1 MKFPK
6 ISFGE
11 EWNNLKKFENLSDFE
26 RSIVFYAENEASM
39 NHFRT
44 LIFELTERMNFQIC
58 YITSVKN
65 DQILSSKNKNILSFY
80 IGEGAA
86 RTKFFLTL
94 RAKILVMDMPDLD
107 RYHIKRSKAYP
118 VHYIY
123 LFHSMFSIH
132 SYLRKGALD
141 NYDTIFCVGPHHVNE
156 LRTTEK
162 LYGLKPKTIINY
174 GFGRLDTL
182 LQEKEKFAKPD
193 SNLKDLILITPS
205 YGDENL
211 LEKCGIELIDTL
223 LKSNFRVLLRPHFR
237 TLRDSKELIDS
248 IKNKFEKNLSFIFED
263 GVIPPEYFHNSIC
276 MISDWSGISMEYA
289 FTFERS
295 VIFIDVPKK
304 ILNPDADDLPLEPI
318 EISIRKKIGHIVST
332 NNIREIPNI
341 INNLN
346 NNTEDFKEQLKLIR
360 QNTVFNISTSS
371 KIGANYIE
379 KLIQNDS

>member
-11 EWNNLKKFENLSDFE
+11 EWDNLKKFNNLSDSK
-26 RSIVFYAENEASM
+26 RSIVFYAENKASM

-58 YITSVKN
+58 YISSVKN
-65 DQILSSKNKNILSFY
+65 DPIFTSTNKNILSFY
-80 IGEGAA
+80 IGEGTA

-107 RYHIKRSKAYP
+107 TYHIKRSKEYP

-141 NYDTIFCVGPHHVNE
+141 NYDTIFCVGPHQVNE
-156 LRTTEK
+156 IRATEK
-162 LYGLKPKTIINY
+162 LYELKPKKIVNY

-182 LQEKEKFAKPD
+182 LQEKEEFEKSD
-193 SNLKDLILITPS
+193 SNMKDLILITPS
-205 YGDENL
+205 YGNENL

-237 TLRDSKELIDS
+237 ILRDSKKLIDS
-248 IKNKFEKNLSFIFED
+248 IKDKFGKNPNFIFED
-263 GVIPPEYFHNSIC
+263 GVIPSKYFHNSIC

-289 FTFERS
+289 FTCERS
-295 VIFIDVPKK
+295 VVFIDVPKK
-304 ILNPDADDLPLEPI
+304 ILNPDANDLSLEPI
-318 EISIRKKIGHIVST
+318 EISLRNKIGHIVSPE
-332 NNIREIPNI
+332 NIENIPTIIKNFEKDIPDFGQLIKEIRTSI
-341 INNLN
+341 
-346 NNTEDFKEQLKLIR
+346 
-360 QNTVFNISTSS
+360 VFNVGNSAP
-371 KIGANYIE
+371 IGAKY
-379 KLIQNDS
+379 IQNLVS

>member
-11 EWNNLKKFENLSDFE
+11 EWDNLKKFNNLSDSK
-26 RSIVFYAENEASM
+26 RSIVFYAENKASM

-58 YITSVKN
+58 YITSVK
-65 DQILSSKNKNILSFY
+65 DDPIFTSTNKNILSFY
-80 IGEGAA
+80 VGEGTA

-107 RYHIKRSKAYP
+107 TYHIKRSKEYP

-141 NYDTIFCVGPHHVNE
+141 NYDTIFCVGPHQVNE
-156 LRTTEK
+156 IRATEK
-162 LYGLKPKTIINY
+162 LYELKPKKIVNY

-182 LQEKEKFAKPD
+182 LQEKEEFEKSD
-193 SNLKDLILITPS
+193 SNMKDLILITPS
-205 YGDENL
+205 YGNENL

-237 TLRDSKELIDS
+237 ILRDSKKLIDS
-248 IKNKFEKNLSFIFED
+248 IKDKFGKNPNFIFED
-263 GVIPPEYFHNSIC
+263 GVIPSEYFHNSIC

-289 FTFERS
+289 FTCECS

-304 ILNPDADDLPLEPI
+304 ILNPDANDLSLEPI
-318 EISIRKKIGHIVST
+318 EISLRNKIGHIVSPENIENIPTIIKNFENDVPNFSQQIKEIRT
-332 NNIREIPNI
+332 NI
-341 INNLN
+341 
-346 NNTEDFKEQLKLIR
+346 
-360 QNTVFNISTSS
+360 VFNVGNSAPV
-371 KIGANYIE
+371 GAKY
-379 KLIQNDS
+379 IQNLVS

>member
-11 EWNNLKKFENLSDFE
+11 EWDNLKKFNNLSDSK
-26 RSIVFYAENEASM
+26 RSIVFYAENKASM

-58 YITSVKN
+58 YITSVK
-65 DQILSSKNKNILSFY
+65 DDPIFTSTNKNILSFY

-107 RYHIKRSKAYP
+107 TYHIKRSKEYP

-156 LRTTEK
+156 IRATEK
-162 LYGLKPKTIINY
+162 LYELKPKKIVNY

-182 LQEKEKFAKPD
+182 LQEKEEFEKSD
-193 SNLKDLILITPS
+193 SNMKDLILITPS
-205 YGDENL
+205 YGNENL

-237 TLRDSKELIDS
+237 ILRDSKELVDS
-248 IKNKFEKNLSFIFED
+248 IKDKFGKNPNFIFED
-263 GVIPPEYFHNSIC
+263 GVIPSEYFHNSIC

-289 FTFERS
+289 FTCECS

-304 ILNPDADDLPLEPI
+304 ILNPDANDLSLEPI
-318 EISIRKKIGHIVST
+318 EISLRNKIGHVVSPE
-332 NNIREIPNI
+332 NIENIPAIIKNFEGDIPNFSQYI
-341 INNLN
+341 
-346 NNTEDFKEQLKLIR
+346 KEIR
-360 QNTVFNISTSS
+360 TNIVFNVGNSAQV
-371 KIGANYIE
+371 GAKY
-379 KLIQNDS
+379 IQNLVS

>member
-11 EWNNLKKFENLSDFE
+11 EWDNLKKFNNLSDSK
-26 RSIVFYAENEASM
+26 RSIVFYAENKASM

-58 YITSVKN
+58 YITSVK
-65 DQILSSKNKNILSFY
+65 DDPIFTSTNKNILSFY
-80 IGEGAA
+80 IGEGTA

-107 RYHIKRSKAYP
+107 TYHIKRSKEYP

-141 NYDTIFCVGPHHVNE
+141 NYDTIFCVGPHQVNE
-156 LRTTEK
+156 IRATEK
-162 LYGLKPKTIINY
+162 LYELKPKKIVNY

-182 LQEKEKFAKPD
+182 LQEKEEFEKSD
-193 SNLKDLILITPS
+193 SNMKDLILITPS
-205 YGDENL
+205 YGNENL

-237 TLRDSKELIDS
+237 ILRDSKKLIDS
-248 IKNKFEKNLSFIFED
+248 IKDKFGKNPNFIFED
-263 GVIPPEYFHNSIC
+263 GVIPSEYFHNSIC

-289 FTFERS
+289 FTCERS

-304 ILNPDADDLPLEPI
+304 ILNPDANDLSLEPI
-318 EISIRKKIGHIVST
+318 EISLRNKIGHIVSPE
-332 NNIREIPNI
+332 NIENIPTIIKNFEKDIPDFGQLIKEIRTSI
-341 INNLN
+341 
-346 NNTEDFKEQLKLIR
+346 
-360 QNTVFNISTSS
+360 VFNVGNSAP
-371 KIGANYIE
+371 IGAKY
-379 KLIQNDS
+379 IQNLVS

>member
-11 EWNNLKKFENLSDFE
+11 EWDNLKKFNNLSDSK
-26 RSIVFYAENEASM
+26 RSIVFYAENKASM

-58 YITSVKN
+58 YISSVK
-65 DQILSSKNKNILSFY
+65 DDPIFTSTNKNILSFY
-80 IGEGAA
+80 IGEGTA

-107 RYHIKRSKAYP
+107 TYHIKRSKEYP

-141 NYDTIFCVGPHHVNE
+141 NYDTIFCVGPHQVNE
-156 LRTTEK
+156 IRATEK
-162 LYGLKPKTIINY
+162 LYELKPKKIVNY

-182 LQEKEKFAKPD
+182 LQEKEEFEKSD
-193 SNLKDLILITPS
+193 SNMKDLILITPS
-205 YGDENL
+205 YGNENL

-237 TLRDSKELIDS
+237 ILRDSKKLIDS
-248 IKNKFEKNLSFIFED
+248 IKDKFGKNPNFIFED
-263 GVIPPEYFHNSIC
+263 GVIPSEYFHNSIC

-289 FTFERS
+289 FTCERS

-304 ILNPDADDLPLEPI
+304 ILNPDANDLSLEPM
-318 EISIRKKIGHIVST
+318 EISLRNKIGHIVSPE
-332 NNIREIPNI
+332 NIENIPTIIKNFERDIPDFGQLIKEIRTSI
-341 INNLN
+341 
-346 NNTEDFKEQLKLIR
+346 
-360 QNTVFNISTSS
+360 VFNVGNSAP
-371 KIGANYIE
+371 IGAKY
-379 KLIQNDS
+379 IQNLVS

>member
-11 EWNNLKKFENLSDFE
+11 EWDNLKKFNNLSDSK
-26 RSIVFYAENEASM
+26 RSIVFYAENKASM

-58 YITSVKN
+58 YITSVK
-65 DQILSSKNKNILSFY
+65 DDPIFTSTNKNILSFY
-80 IGEGAA
+80 VGEGTA

-107 RYHIKRSKAYP
+107 TYHIKRSKEYP

-141 NYDTIFCVGPHHVNE
+141 NYDTIFCVGPHQVNE
-156 LRTTEK
+156 IRATEK
-162 LYGLKPKTIINY
+162 LYELKPKKIVNY

-182 LQEKEKFAKPD
+182 LQEKEEFEKSD
-193 SNLKDLILITPS
+193 SNMKDLILITPS
-205 YGDENL
+205 YGNENL

-237 TLRDSKELIDS
+237 ILRDSKKLIDS
-248 IKNKFEKNLSFIFED
+248 IKDKFGKNPNFIFED
-263 GVIPPEYFHNSIC
+263 DVIPSKYFHNSIC

-289 FTFERS
+289 FTCECS

-304 ILNPDADDLPLEPI
+304 ILNPDANDLSLEPI
-318 EISIRKKIGHIVST
+318 EISLRNKIGHIVSPE
-332 NNIREIPNI
+332 NIENIPTIIKNFENDIPNFSQQI
-341 INNLN
+341 
-346 NNTEDFKEQLKLIR
+346 KEIR
-360 QNTVFNISTSS
+360 ANIVFNIGNSAPV
-371 KIGANYIE
+371 GAKY
-379 KLIQNDS
+379 IQNLVS

>member
-162 LYGLKPKTIINY
+162 LYGLKPKTIVNY

-223 LKSNFRVLLRPHFR
+223 LKSDFRVLLRPHFR

-248 IKNKFEKNLSFIFED
+248 IKNKFGKNPSFIFED

-346 NNTEDFKEQLKLIR
+346 NNTEDFKKQLKLIR

>member
-11 EWNNLKKFENLSDFE
+11 EWDNLKKFNNLSDSK
-26 RSIVFYAENEASM
+26 RSIVFYAENKASM

-58 YITSVKN
+58 YITSVK
-65 DQILSSKNKNILSFY
+65 DDPIFTSTNKNILSFY
-80 IGEGAA
+80 IGEGTA

-107 RYHIKRSKAYP
+107 TYHIKRSKEYP

-141 NYDTIFCVGPHHVNE
+141 NYDTIFCVGPHQVNE
-156 LRTTEK
+156 IRATEK
-162 LYGLKPKTIINY
+162 LYELKPKKIVNY

-182 LQEKEKFAKPD
+182 LQEKEEFEKSD
-193 SNLKDLILITPS
+193 SNMKDLILITPS
-205 YGDENL
+205 YGNENL

-237 TLRDSKELIDS
+237 ILRDSKKLIDS
-248 IKNKFEKNLSFIFED
+248 IKDKFGKNPNFIFED
-263 GVIPPEYFHNSIC
+263 GVIPSKYFHNSIC

-289 FTFERS
+289 FTCERS

-304 ILNPDADDLPLEPI
+304 ILNPDANDLSLEPI
-318 EISIRKKIGHIVST
+318 EISLRNKIGHIVSPE
-332 NNIREIPNI
+332 NIENIPTIIKNFEKDIPDFGQLIKEIRTSI
-341 INNLN
+341 
-346 NNTEDFKEQLKLIR
+346 
-360 QNTVFNISTSS
+360 VFNVGNSAP
-371 KIGANYIE
+371 IGAKY
-379 KLIQNDS
+379 IQNLVS

>member
-11 EWNNLKKFENLSDFE
+11 EWDNLKKFNNLSDSK
-26 RSIVFYAENEASM
+26 RSIVFYAENKASM

-58 YITSVKN
+58 YITSVK
-65 DQILSSKNKNILSFY
+65 DDPIFTSTNKNILSFY
-80 IGEGAA
+80 VGEGTA

-107 RYHIKRSKAYP
+107 TYHIKRSKEYP

-141 NYDTIFCVGPHHVNE
+141 NYDTIFCVGPHQVNE
-156 LRTTEK
+156 IRATEK
-162 LYGLKPKTIINY
+162 LYELKPKKIVNY

-182 LQEKEKFAKPD
+182 LQEKEEFEKSD
-193 SNLKDLILITPS
+193 SNMKDLILITPS
-205 YGDENL
+205 YGNENL

-237 TLRDSKELIDS
+237 ILRDSKKLIDS
-248 IKNKFEKNLSFIFED
+248 IKDKFGKNPNFIFED
-263 GVIPPEYFHNSIC
+263 GVIPSEYFHNSIC

-289 FTFERS
+289 FTCECS

-304 ILNPDADDLPLEPI
+304 ILNPDANDLSLEPI
-318 EISIRKKIGHIVST
+318 EISLRNKIGHIVSPE
-332 NNIREIPNI
+332 NIENIPTIIKNFENDVPNFSQQIKEIRANI
-341 INNLN
+341 
-346 NNTEDFKEQLKLIR
+346 
-360 QNTVFNISTSS
+360 VFNVGNSAPV
-371 KIGANYIE
+371 GAKY
-379 KLIQNDS
+379 IQNLVS

>member
-80 IGEGAA
+80 IGEGAT

-141 NYDTIFCVGPHHVNE
+141 NYDTIFCVGSHHVNE

-182 LQEKEKFAKPD
+182 LQEKEKFAKSD

-237 TLRDSKELIDS
+237 TLRDSKGLIDS

>member
-6 ISFGE
+6 ISFGD
-11 EWNNLKKFENLSDFE
+11 EWNNLKKFESLSDFE
-26 RSIVFYAENEASM
+26 RSIVFYAENKASM

-107 RYHIKRSKAYP
+107 TYHIKRSKAYP

-141 NYDTIFCVGPHHVNE
+141 NYDTIFCVGSHHVNE

-174 GFGRLDTL
+174 S
-182 LQEKEKFAKPD
+182 K
-193 SNLKDLILITPS
+193 
-205 YGDENL
+205 
-211 LEKCGIELIDTL
+211 L
-223 LKSNFRVLLRPHFR
+223 LKFLS
-237 TLRDSKELIDS
+237 TLSSL
-248 IKNKFEKNLSFIFED
+248 FSFF
-263 GVIPPEYFHNSIC
+263 V
-276 MISDWSGISMEYA
+276 
-289 FTFERS
+289 
-295 VIFIDVPKK
+295 KK
-304 ILNPDADDLPLEPI
+304 P
-318 EISIRKKIGHIVST
+318 
-332 NNIREIPNI
+332 
-341 INNLN
+341 
-346 NNTEDFKEQLKLIR
+346 
-360 QNTVFNISTSS
+360 
-371 KIGANYIE
+371 
-379 KLIQNDS
+379 

>member
-11 EWNNLKKFENLSDFE
+11 EWDNLKKFNNLSDSK
-26 RSIVFYAENEASM
+26 RSIVFYAENKASM

-58 YITSVKN
+58 YISSVK
-65 DQILSSKNKNILSFY
+65 DDPIFTSANKNILSFY
-80 IGEGAA
+80 IGEGTA

-107 RYHIKRSKAYP
+107 TYHIKRSKEYP

-141 NYDTIFCVGPHHVNE
+141 NYDTIFCVGPHQVNE
-156 LRTTEK
+156 IRATEK
-162 LYGLKPKTIINY
+162 LYELKPKKIVNY

-182 LQEKEKFAKPD
+182 LQEKEEFEKSD
-193 SNLKDLILITPS
+193 SNMKDLILITPS
-205 YGDENL
+205 YGNENL

-237 TLRDSKELIDS
+237 ILRDSKKLIDS
-248 IKNKFEKNLSFIFED
+248 IKDKFGKNPNFIFED
-263 GVIPPEYFHNSIC
+263 GVIPSKYFHNSIC

-289 FTFERS
+289 FTCECS

-304 ILNPDADDLPLEPI
+304 ILNPDVNDLSLEPI
-318 EISIRKKIGHIVST
+318 ETSLRNKIGYIVSPE
-332 NNIREIPNI
+332 NIENIPTIIKNFENDVPNFSQQIKEIRTSI
-341 INNLN
+341 
-346 NNTEDFKEQLKLIR
+346 
-360 QNTVFNISTSS
+360 VFNVGNSAPV
-371 KIGANYIE
+371 GAKY
-379 KLIQNDS
+379 IQNLVS

>member
-118 VHYIY
+118 IHYIY

-162 LYGLKPKTIINY
+162 LYGLKPKTIVNY

-223 LKSNFRVLLRPHFR
+223 LKSDFRVLLRPHFR

-248 IKNKFEKNLSFIFED
+248 IKNKFEKNPSFIFED

-332 NNIREIPNI
+332 NNIREIQNI

-346 NNTEDFKEQLKLIR
+346 NNTEDFKKQLKLIR